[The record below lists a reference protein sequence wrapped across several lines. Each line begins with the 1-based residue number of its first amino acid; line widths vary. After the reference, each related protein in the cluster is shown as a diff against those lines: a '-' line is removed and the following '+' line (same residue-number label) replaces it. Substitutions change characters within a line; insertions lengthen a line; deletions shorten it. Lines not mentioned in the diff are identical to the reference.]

1 MSDRARINIIG
12 RLTKQPEIRTN
23 SNGKQYVTFS
33 VAINYYDATK
43 KQQDTMYMN
52 CMAGERHTKYL
63 QGAEAGDKIDV
74 IGRLTPNVYTDK
86 QGVQHAGYSIMVDD
100 IDITH
105 KAAGSVPAGQ
115 QRPQAPAGQQQYQQS
130 RYQSQQAPAPQQ
142 QSNYYEQNPF
152 GSQGQGQNNG
162 FRPATYTY

>member
-1 MSDRARINIIG
+1 
-12 RLTKQPEIRTN
+12 
-23 SNGKQYVTFS
+23 
-33 VAINYYDATK
+33 
-43 KQQDTMYMN
+43 MYMN
-52 CMAGERHTKYL
+52 CMAGERHT
-63 QGAEAGDKIDV
+63 
-74 IGRLTPNVYTDK
+74 N
-86 QGVQHAGYSIMVDD
+86 AGYSIMVDD

>member
-1 MSDRARINIIG
+1 
-12 RLTKQPEIRTN
+12 
-23 SNGKQYVTFS
+23 
-33 VAINYYDATK
+33 
-43 KQQDTMYMN
+43 MYMN

-74 IGRLTPNVYTDK
+74 IGKLTPNAYTDK
-86 QGVQHAGYSIMVDD
+86 QGVKHEGFSILVDD

-115 QRPQAPAGQQQYQQS
+115 QRPQAPTGQQYQQN

-142 QSNYYEQNPF
+142 QNGYYEQNPF
-152 GSQGQGQNNG
+152 DSQGQSQNNG
-162 FRPATYTY
+162 FRPAQYSY